1 MIHIPYAFTAAKGGE
16 GVSSRQVKYVFV
28 TGGVVSSLG
37 KGITAASLGRLL
49 KSRGLRVS
57 LQKFDPYIN
66 VDPGTMSPFQHGEVF
81 VTEDGAETDLDLG
94 HYERF
99 VDEFLSRNSNHT
111 TGSVYDRIIRRE
123 RKGEYLGSTVQVI
136 PHVTDEIKRRVQ
148 LAGQSHDVDV
158 VITEIGGT
166 VGDIESLPFLEAI
179 RQFRNQVGR
188 DNVMYIHCTLV
199 PFIDVAGELKTKP
212 TQHSV
217 QELRRI
223 GIAPDVVVCR
233 SRGTLSRDMREKI
246 ALFADVSVDA
256 VISAPDADEIYAIPL
271 MMQAEGLDRLACERL
286 GLVTGPADMRE
297 WEAMVGR
304 IRAAEG
310 TVRIA
315 LVGKYVQLQ
324 DAYLSVV
331 EALRHASIHHGTKL
345 EIVWVDAETL
355 SWAEAERRL
364 SQVDGILIPGGFGIR
379 GIEGKIAAARF
390 AREQAVPYLGV
401 CLGMQVA
408 VVEFA
413 RHVVGL
419 EGANSSEFE
428 PDTPYPVIDLLP
440 EQKQVED
447 MGGTMRLGSDPVKV
461 VEGTLAERAYGE
473 PVVYERHR
481 HRYEVNNALRPQLVA
496 HGLVVSG
503 TSPDERLVE
512 IVELQDHPWFCA
524 SQFHPEFK
532 SRPNRPQP
540 LFRDFVGAAV
550 ALRDGRPAEVA
561 GVTQNLTA

>member
-1 MIHIPYAFTAAKGGE
+1 MSKQA
-16 GVSSRQVKYVFV
+16 KYVFV

-49 KSRGLRVS
+49 KARGLRVS

-111 TGSVYDRIIRRE
+111 TGSIYNAIIRKE

-136 PHVTDEIKRRVQ
+136 PHVTDEIKRRIQRV
-148 LAGQSHDVDV
+148 AQSSEVDV

-166 VGDIESLPFLEAI
+166 VGDIESLPFMEAI

-199 PFIDVAGELKTKP
+199 PYIEVAGELKTKP

-223 GIAPDVVVCR
+223 GISPDVIVCR
-233 SRGTLSRDMREKI
+233 SHHQLGREIREKI
-246 ALFADVSVDA
+246 ALFADVPAEA
-256 VISAPDADEIYAIPL
+256 VISAADAPNIYMIPL
-271 MMQAEGLDRLACERL
+271 AMQEQGLDRLTCERL
-286 GLVTGPADMRE
+286 GLVTGPPDMRE
-297 WEAMVGR
+297 WESVVER
-304 IRAAEG
+304 IGLAEG

-315 LVGKYVQLQ
+315 IVGKYVQLQ

-331 EALRHASIHHGTKL
+331 EALNHSAIHHGTKL
-345 EIVWVDAETL
+345 EVIWVDAETL
-355 SWAEAERRL
+355 SLAEAERRL
-364 SQVDGILIPGGFGIR
+364 SEADGILIPGGFGIR
-379 GIEGKIAAARF
+379 GIEGKIAAVRF
-390 AREQAVPYLGV
+390 ARENGVPYLGI

-413 RHVVGL
+413 RHVAGL
-419 EGANSSEFE
+419 EGANSSEFDPE
-428 PDTPYPVIDLLP
+428 SPHPVIDLLP
-440 EQKQVED
+440 EQKEVED
-447 MGGTMRLGSDPVKV
+447 MGGTMRLGADPV
-461 VEGTLAERAYGE
+461 TLVDGSKAFAAYGE
-473 PVVYERHR
+473 RVVQERHR
-481 HRYEVNNALRPQLVA
+481 HRYEVNNRYRSQLVA
-496 HGLVVSG
+496 KGLLVAG
-503 TSPDERLVE
+503 TYQDERLVE
-512 IVELQDHPWFCA
+512 VIELPEHPWFVA
-524 SQFHPEFK
+524 SQYHPEFK

-550 ALRDGRPAEVA
+550 AHRSGAEADAEPVA
-561 GVTQNLTA
+561 EHVAR